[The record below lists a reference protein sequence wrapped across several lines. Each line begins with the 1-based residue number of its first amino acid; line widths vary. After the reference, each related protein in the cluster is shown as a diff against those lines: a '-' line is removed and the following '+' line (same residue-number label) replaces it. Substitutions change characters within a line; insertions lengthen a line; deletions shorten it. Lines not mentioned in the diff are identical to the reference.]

1 VGEGRYSDDLSVA
14 NQSHAVM
21 VRSKTAHGVIRSI
34 DTGAA
39 KEMPGVLAIMTGDDL
54 TWAG

>member
-1 VGEGRYSDDLSVA
+1 
-14 NQSHAVM
+14 M
-21 VRSKTAHGVIRSI
+21 VRSNPAHGVVRSI

-54 TWAG
+54 TRAG